1 MLSRVLLWDA
11 LFGIQVSKKWG
22 GCQRRDL
29 ESMSYRRKGG
39 QAGGVVVAIQWVNL
53 NRSSSRE
60 NGIHEKVSFWKQ
72 SRVGWVTGGG
82 RKKQNYTRDIVNKC
96 KTWTSLFTTQL
107 IIRWSLEKLLI
118 FWLVPSFQGSGLCPL
133 CRSTS
138 WGWLAYVVMSVL
150 YLQGSRVPAGGPLRG
165 GTDTGKHIAME
176 PRQGPGNCSLITGLF
191 LHIYIEDNG
200 YSIQRVL
207 YSY

>member
-1 MLSRVLLWDA
+1 MGRVSEERPWIHELPKKGWAGWGSGGGDP
-11 LFGIQVSKKWG
+11 VSEFEPEQQQRKWHSWEG
-22 GCQRRDL
+22 EFL
-29 ESMSYRRKGG
+29 E
-39 QAGGVVVAIQWVNL
+39 AIQGWL
-53 NRSSSRE
+53 GYWRRE
-60 NGIHEKVSFWKQ
+60 K
-72 SRVGWVTGGG
+72 
-82 RKKQNYTRDIVNKC
+82 KKQNYTRDIVNKC

>member
-1 MLSRVLLWDA
+1 MPY
-11 LFGIQVSKKWG
+11 
-22 GCQRRDL
+22 L
-29 ESMSYRRKGG
+29 ESRWVRNGE
-39 QAGGVVVAIQWVNL
+39 GVRGETLNPWVTEERVGRL
-53 NRSSSRE
+53 GEWWWRSSE
-60 NGIHEKVSFWKQ
+60 WIWTGAAAEKMAFMRRWVSG
-72 SRVGWVTGGG
+72 SNPGLAGLLEEGE
-82 RKKQNYTRDIVNKC
+82 KKQNYTRDIVNKC